1 MQMTLILG
9 LLVCGVLISLV
20 ARRFNMPYPVALV
33 IGGFGLGLIPG
44 LPSFDTHPELLL
56 ATMLPPI
63 LYQAALFTSWREF
76 SANLR
81 PILLLAIGLTLVTTV
96 AVAAT
101 AKWLIPAM
109 PWAVAFVLG
118 AIVSP
123 PDAVAATS
131 IMQRLRLPRR
141 IVAILEGESLVNDA
155 AGLVFYKFAV
165 AAVLTGS
172 FSLFEASTQF
182 TTVSIG
188 GIALGLAIG
197 WLFSEVHKRLSD
209 PNMELTLSL
218 VLPYLAYVI
227 AETMHVSSVLA
238 VVSAGLLRGWYAP
251 ELFSPR
257 TRIQSHTMW
266 NHIVFLMNSLIFIF
280 IGLTLS
286 DVLDKLAAFSLVD
299 LALYGLAVSLAA
311 IVVRFAWVYVASYAS
326 RWVCR
331 SIRVDDPTPPPAQLT
346 IISWAGMRGIV
357 SLVAAIALP
366 TATQAGEAF
375 PYRDM
380 VIFLSFAVI
389 LATLVVQGLT
399 LAPLIRWLGV
409 GEDCA
414 AENEEHLARIKT
426 THAGLAEIERL
437 STVGQF
443 AGTDVE
449 AALTSFRRR
458 LKELAEADNILGP
471 NLHRAPGPAY
481 RDLRLRALAASRK
494 RLIKLRR
501 DRQIGDEV
509 MHRIERELDLDE
521 LRLG

>member
-1 MQMTLILG
+1 MTLILG
-9 LLVCGVLISLV
+9 LLVCGVLISMA
-20 ARRFNMPYPVALV
+20 ARRFNVPSPVALV
-33 IGGFGLGLIPG
+33 VGGFGLGLIPG
-44 LPSFDTHPELLL
+44 LPSFNAHPELLL

-81 PILLLAIGLTLVTTV
+81 PILLLAIGLTLVTTI

-165 AAVLTGS
+165 AAVLTGA
-172 FSLFEASTQF
+172 FSLFDAGTQF
-182 TTVSIG
+182 AIVSVG

-197 WLFSEVHKRLSD
+197 WLFSVLHKRLAD

-218 VLPYLAYVI
+218 VLPYLAYVL
-227 AETMHVSSVLA
+227 AETLHISSVLA

-251 ELFSPR
+251 ELFSPQ

-280 IGLTLS
+280 IGLSLS
-286 DVLDKLAAFSLVD
+286 DVLDQLAAYGLRD
-299 LALYGLAVSLAA
+299 LALYGLTVSLVA
-311 IVVRFAWVYVASYAS
+311 IVVRFLWVFVASYSS
-326 RWVCR
+326 RLVYR
-331 SIRVDDPTPPPAQLT
+331 SIRIDDPTPPPAHL
-346 IISWAGMRGIV
+346 IIVSWAGMRGIV
-357 SLVAAIALP
+357 SLIAAIALP
-366 TATQAGEAF
+366 VAMPSGDPF

-389 LATLVVQGLT
+389 LATLVVQGLS

-414 AENEEHLARIKT
+414 PQNEEQLARLKT
-426 THAGLAEIERL
+426 THAALMEVERL
-437 STVGQF
+437 SADGGF
-443 AGTDVE
+443 GTADVE
-449 AALTSFRRR
+449 AARVSFRRR
-458 LKELAEADNILGP
+458 LKELAEADNIFGP
-471 NLHRAPGPAY
+471 NLHRPPGPSY
-481 RDLRLRALAASRK
+481 RDLRLQALAASRR

-501 DRQIGDEV
+501 ERQIGDEV
-509 MHRIERELDLDE
+509 MHRIQRELDLDE
-521 LRLG
+521 LRLS